1 MKTPLVTR
9 MVKSKVFFPLLFGGI
24 ALQVNLSGCDP
35 EVRDAILT
43 GFSTS
48 LTTLTTSVISAFFM
62 SLQDA
67 TNTTSQ
73 PVVQAVFDGLAGLFA

>member
-1 MKTPLVTR
+1 MNRSLVSR
-9 MVKSKVFFPLLFGGI
+9 LVKSKAFLPLFMGGL
-24 ALQVNLSGCDP
+24 ALQANLGGCDP
-35 EVRDAILT
+35 EVRDAVLT

-48 LTTLTTSVISAFFM
+48 VTSLTTSLISAFFM

-67 TNTTSQ
+67 TTATSQ